1 MMKWTHEKPKEP
13 GYYWLKDMSDGEIR
27 IVEITRSTGDDMD
40 VWKCGD
46 EVDYYLSHIPEDKYM
61 WAGPL
66 LDPDEEER
74 RRTFAERLVNL
85 NIRETMERQLRMN
98 EVLMEQNRFMC
109 ELLNGAK

>member
-1 MMKWTHEKPKEP
+1 MKWTHEKPKEP
-13 GYYWLKDMSDGEIR
+13 GYYWFKDMPDGEIR
-27 IVEITRSTGDDMD
+27 IAEISHRNGDMD
-40 VWKCGD
+40 VLFCGIGEED
-46 EVDYYLSHIPEDKYM
+46 HLSRLSEDKYM

-85 NIRETMERQLRMN
+85 NIRETMERQLHMN
-98 EVLMEQNRFMC
+98 EVLMEQNRFMR